1 LPATASQIQEIIMDF
16 TSSQLAASLT
26 EQAKARAQ
34 STFDMQAEM
43 QALQQ
48 QAAQD
53 ALWNVAEKNAMARV
67 KNLAK
72 LAESA
77 NQLS

>member
-1 LPATASQIQEIIMDF
+1 MDFTASQL
-16 TSSQLAASLT
+16 SASLT
-26 EQAKARAQ
+26 EQAKASAQ
-34 STFDMQAEM
+34 STADTQAQMQV
-43 QALQQ
+43 LQQ

-53 ALWNVAEKNAMARV
+53 ALWNIAQQNAMARV

>member
-1 LPATASQIQEIIMDF
+1 MDF
-16 TSSQLAASLT
+16 TGSQLSASLT
-26 EQAKARAQ
+26 DLAKASAQ
-34 STFDMQAEM
+34 QSVDVQKEM

-53 ALWNVAEKNAMARV
+53 ALWNVAQQNAMARV

-77 NQLS
+77 NQTG